1 VVIQRGDIWWADFG
15 EPLGSRP
22 AYIRPVLILQDDS
35 FNRSRLNT
43 VIVALMTSNEALADA
58 PGNVLL
64 EPYQSG
70 LKKPSVVNLTGFQAI
85 SKSELLEH
93 VSVLGA
99 AELREVEAGL
109 KRVLGLK

>member
-1 VVIQRGDIWWADFG
+1 MVIRRGDIWWADFG
-15 EPLGSRP
+15 EPVGSRP
-22 AYIRPVLILQDDS
+22 AYLRPVLIVQEDS

-64 EPYQSG
+64 EPNQSG
-70 LKKPSVVNLTGFQAI
+70 LKKPSVVNVTGLQAI
-85 SKSELLEH
+85 NKSELLEH
-93 VSVLGA
+93 VSTLGA
-99 AELREVEAGL
+99 VEMQEIVAGL